1 MKIVMN
7 ETYDYLYN
15 VWTYEKDHVYNVEDV
30 PRSDFYHYWHGPN
43 LDVIPHALAH
53 PAAANEIKSLPD
65 GDALHKHDKPVKLS
79 MDSVLNP
86 KHVDI
91 PESERPAVIESM
103 DDFDDMDD
111 DDETDMIE
119 HDTAENKNT
128 ARATGRKRKNGSST
142 AQHAKSDDSSS
153 NDSTKTVKTA
163 RKTAKASKTADSKTA
178 SKAKRKAVKKTSTR
192 KTAKN
197 QEE

>member
-86 KHVDI
+86 KHVDT

-111 DDETDMIE
+111 DETDMIE
-119 HDTAENKNT
+119 HDTAEKRKT

-142 AQHAKSDDSSS
+142 AQHARNDDSSS
-153 NDSTKTVKTA
+153 NDSTKTVKTT
-163 RKTAKASKTADSKTA
+163 RKTAKVSKTADSKTA
-178 SKAKRKAVKKTSTR
+178 SKTKRKTVKKTSTR
-192 KTAKN
+192 KTAGK

>member
-111 DDETDMIE
+111 DETDMIE

>member
-103 DDFDDMDD
+103 DDFDDIDD
-111 DDETDMIE
+111 NETDVIE
-119 HDTAENKNT
+119 NDTAEKKKT

-142 AQHAKSDDSSS
+142 AQHARNDDSSS

-163 RKTAKASKTADSKTA
+163 RNTAKVSKTADSKAA
-178 SKAKRKAVKKTSTR
+178 SQTKRKTVKKTSAR
-192 KTAKN
+192 KTVKKK
-197 QEE
+197 ED

>member
-15 VWTYEKDHVYNVEDV
+15 VWTYEKGHVYNVEDV

-111 DDETDMIE
+111 NETDMIE
-119 HDTAENKNT
+119 NDTAEKKKT
-128 ARATGRKRKNGSST
+128 ARTTGRKRKNGSST
-142 AQHAKSDDSSS
+142 AQHAKNDDSSS
-153 NDSTKTVKTA
+153 NDSIKTVKTT
-163 RKTAKASKTADSKTA
+163 RKTAKESKTADSKTT
-178 SKAKRKAVKKTSTR
+178 SKTKRKTVKKTSTR
-192 KTAKN
+192 KTAGK
-197 QEE
+197 QED

>member
-111 DDETDMIE
+111 NETDMIE
-119 HDTAENKNT
+119 HATAEKKKT
-128 ARATGRKRKNGSST
+128 ARVTGRKRKNGSST

-163 RKTAKASKTADSKTA
+163 RKTAKASKTADSKTT
-178 SKAKRKAVKKTSTR
+178 SKTVKKTSAR
-192 KTAKN
+192 KTVKKK
-197 QEE
+197 ED

>member
-103 DDFDDMDD
+103 DDFDDMDNN
-111 DDETDMIE
+111 ETDMIE
-119 HDTAENKNT
+119 NDTAEKKKT
-128 ARATGRKRKNGSST
+128 ARATDRKRKNGSNT
-142 AQHAKSDDSSS
+142 AQHARNDDSSS
-153 NDSTKTVKTA
+153 NDSTKTAKTA
-163 RKTAKASKTADSKTA
+163 RKTAKESKTADSKTT
-178 SKAKRKAVKKTSTR
+178 SKTKRKTVKKTFTR
-192 KTAKN
+192 KTAGK
-197 QEE
+197 QED

>member
-1 MKIVMN
+1 MAMKIVMN

-111 DDETDMIE
+111 NETDMIKYI
-119 HDTAENKNT
+119 D
-128 ARATGRKRKNGSST
+128 R
-142 AQHAKSDDSSS
+142 
-153 NDSTKTVKTA
+153 
-163 RKTAKASKTADSKTA
+163 
-178 SKAKRKAVKKTSTR
+178 TSPVCGEGWDVR
-192 KTAKN
+192 
-197 QEE
+197 